1 MKGKKNLTQLETGKN
16 VHVATQQTGTEGG
29 SNKIQV
35 RQIKLN
41 SGAEKTTK
49 RAQKR
54 LGRRK

>member
-1 MKGKKNLTQLETGKN
+1 M
-16 VHVATQQTGTEGG
+16 ATQQTGTEGG

-41 SGAEKTTK
+41 SGAGKTTK

-54 LGRRK
+54 LSRRKSAK